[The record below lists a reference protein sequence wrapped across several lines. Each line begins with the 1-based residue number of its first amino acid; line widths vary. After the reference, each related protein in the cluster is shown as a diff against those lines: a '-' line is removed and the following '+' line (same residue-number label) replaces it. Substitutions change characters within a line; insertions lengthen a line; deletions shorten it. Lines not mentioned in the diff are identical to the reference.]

1 MASTKS
7 GSATLS
13 VLVVPCNIARK
24 YLLQFVYSQQ
34 ADEAIVKLSLKT
46 IMLYRKLVDSDKMY
60 WIRKR
65 REKKSTKRGKKQVI
79 WNRVVYHHR
88 VPEFPELEGAYK
100 SHQVQLITTNLM
112 SESIVQMLLKLQQ
125 VVAMTTALGSLFYL
139 SEPAQSLSEWKTF

>member
-60 WIRKR
+60 
-65 REKKSTKRGKKQVI
+65 
-79 WNRVVYHHR
+79 
-88 VPEFPELEGAYK
+88 
-100 SHQVQLITTNLM
+100 
-112 SESIVQMLLKLQQ
+112 
-125 VVAMTTALGSLFYL
+125 
-139 SEPAQSLSEWKTF
+139 